1 MKVYLCTFATA
12 EYAESAEV
20 LRHSALTFGGFD
32 GAFVYAEPDLAEV
45 RKVLP
50 EGLAAQKRGHMLW
63 SWKPYVILDALRR
76 VEDGDVVV
84 YCDAA
89 MYFAGSF
96 RDRLGR
102 LLRHDDV
109 SLIRNEG
116 HRNRDWCKRDC
127 FVAMDCDETPFHDAT
142 QINAAIQAY
151 RKTPRALNFLEEYRA
166 HCSNERA
173 MDDFYRVPNYEGFVD
188 HRHDQSVLTNLSVVH
203 APHVAFMDDPTQF
216 GKKSDAP
223 IVDHHRQRLGRVVR
237 TTVITATTGAAS
249 LTRCIES
256 VQAQTLMG
264 VTHLIVVDGPEFA
277 AAVEEQVAPFRF
289 KKPIE
294 VLVLPRNT
302 GRGGWN
308 GHRIY
313 GAMPFLTDDQY
324 VAFLDEDN
332 WYAPEHLMGLMQH
345 VQTHKMPW
353 TFSLRAIHSAGDAAN
368 GSSGA
373 AAFVAN
379 DACESLGN
387 MAPTVLGDADFLVDT
402 SCMLLETRVAVDAAA
417 AWYQRE
423 RGHDRAYTAHLLAKH
438 PRISGVPRH
447 TVRYA
452 AGSSAASVSPDF
464 FVKGNAIAG
473 YDFEKK
479 KTLYVFH
486 FNPEATRAAIAF
498 LREPLP
504 KKRSVALAEWQPGML
519 VDLAAS
525 WNVVDGYAAERFIP
539 PGSVVYVSMCLPHQL
554 PFETLR
560 RDDLVRVGYTIESPN
575 IRHREQ
581 WTESFLR
588 AHFDRVLTY
597 WTPLLVPGFAVFC
610 PQNTHHLDFSNP
622 HDVALLKPLPDHPKR
637 NACMVLERRPH
648 LRGTYDIDGE
658 VLTCLDPLREHYVK
672 DLTDVTVFGV
682 GWADAAAGLG
692 PGVKI
697 GHSMHRSKDPRSS
710 VDIIKDFTF
719 TIIVEN
725 TDADGYV
732 SEKIY
737 DALIACSIPVYY
749 GNNNDRV
756 GIPRDMY
763 IDLRRFPTSRALDD
777 HLQKSMTA
785 EDIRDMQHRIV
796 AGRRA
801 VLERVSTR
809 AFADA
814 LLSSYQ

>member
-12 EYAESAEV
+12 EYAEAAEV

-32 GAFVYAEPDLAEV
+32 GAFTYAEPDLVEV

-50 EGLAAQKRGHMLW
+50 KGLVEQKRGHMLW
-63 SWKPYVILDALRR
+63 SWKPHVILDALRR
-76 VEDGDVVV
+76 VEDDDVVV

-89 MYFAGSF
+89 MFF
-96 RDRLGR
+96 TGR
-102 LLRHDDV
+102 VDALADLLWRRNDAKQTVGDDV
-109 SLIRNEG
+109 LLFRNAG

-142 QINAAIQAY
+142 QINAAIQMY
-151 RKTPRALNFLEEYRA
+151 RKTPRAINFLEEYRA
-166 HCSNERA
+166 HCANEVA
-173 MDDFYRVPNYEGFVD
+173 MDDFYRVPNYDGFVD
-188 HRHDQSVLTNLSVVH
+188 HRHDQSVLTNLSVMH
-203 APHVAFMDDPTQF
+203 APHIRFEPDPTQF
-216 GKKSDAP
+216 GKNPDP

-237 TTVITATTGAAS
+237 TTVVTATTGAPT

-264 VTHLIVVDGPEFA
+264 VTHMIVVDGPEHV
-277 AAVEEQVAPFRF
+277 AAVEKQVAPFRN

-294 VLVLPRNT
+294 VVVLPRNT

-313 GAMPFLTDDQY
+313 GAMPFLIDDQY

-345 VQTHKMPW
+345 LQTHKMPW
-353 TFSLRAIHSAGDAAN
+353 TFSLRAIH
-368 GSSGA
+368 GA
-373 AAFVAN
+373 ADGSFVTN

-387 MAPTVLGDADFLVDT
+387 MAPTVLAPDDFLVDT
-402 SCMLLETRVAVDAAA
+402 SCMLLETRVAVDAAS
-417 AWYQRE
+417 AWYQKD
-423 RGHDRAYTAHLLAKH
+423 RGHDRMYTAYLLAKH

-452 AGSSAASVSPDF
+452 AGSSAASVTPDF
-464 FVKGNAIAG
+464 FVRGNAITG
-473 YDFEKK
+473 YDFETK

-498 LREPLP
+498 LREPRP
-504 KKRSVALAEWQPGML
+504 RKRSVALAEWQPGML
-519 VDLAAS
+519 VDLAES

-539 PGSVVYVSMCLPHQL
+539 PGSIVYVSICLPHQL

-560 RDDLVRVGYTIESPN
+560 RPDLFRIGFTIESPN

-581 WTESFLR
+581 WTEAFLR
-588 AHFDRVLTY
+588 EHFDRVLTY
-597 WTPLLVPGFAVFC
+597 WTPLLSKGGDFAIFC

-622 HDVALLKPLPDHPKR
+622 HDLALLKPLPGPTISR
-637 NACMVLERRPH
+637 SACMVLERRPH
-648 LRGTYDIDGE
+648 LRGPYSIDDN
-658 VLTCLDPLREHYVK
+658 VLACLDPLREHYVK

-682 GWADAAAGLG
+682 GWTVGLG

-697 GHSMHRSKDPRSS
+697 GHALHRSEDPRTT

-719 TIIVEN
+719 TIIIEN

-737 DALIACSIPVYY
+737 DAFVACSIPVYY
-749 GNNNDRV
+749 GNNNDRI

-763 IDLRRFPTSRALDD
+763 IDLRRFPTSEALDA
-777 HLQKSMTA
+777 HLQSMTV
-785 EDIRDMQHRIV
+785 EEIRDMQHRIV

-814 LLSSYQ
+814 LYQ